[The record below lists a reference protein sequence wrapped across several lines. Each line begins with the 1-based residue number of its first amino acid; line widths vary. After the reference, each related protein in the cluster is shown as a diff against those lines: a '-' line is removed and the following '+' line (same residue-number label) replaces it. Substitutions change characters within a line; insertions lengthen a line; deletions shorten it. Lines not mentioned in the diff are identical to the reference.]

1 MGFKR
6 CLLVLFVYA
15 FIVVDLSSQ
24 TIPQNFRFY
33 NSTHGFNFDK
43 VNQIE
48 QDTFGFLWMA
58 TNEGL
63 TKFDGTNFQT
73 FEHLS
78 NLKSLQ
84 GSILCELKDK
94 KQNFWFGTNNG
105 LIFYDIKTGIF
116 KEIQLAVNK
125 VNYIYAIS
133 IDINGNIWVS
143 SGNGLFKIDNS
154 KEIKKAVQ
162 INNKY
167 NCHVVSGF
175 RNSVWH
181 IGFRYIFQY
190 DVTSN
195 RLIDSVQYS
204 QDFNYFNNIQTATA
218 IDARGNIWI
227 GKYNGEIYQFNPL
240 TKQTKLFDMKMITSN
255 PSSLINNIYVHDDS
269 KVYIVVDE
277 AGVWVFDMFLNT
289 FKPFVAPNTTKKM
302 LPSYKITS
310 MFLDREQNYWF
321 GLTKN
326 GIAFT
331 NKSLSFFSKLDLSK
345 YSNNQSIPA
354 ICRDHSGKLWLGTDG
369 GGMLLFDVNN
379 NYVRSFTQIPGIQNS
394 LSNNAVLSIFEDS
407 KRRIWTGTFRG
418 GLSLLN
424 TNNYT
429 FKHFTHQENIPNSLP
444 RNDIRKI
451 VEDKNGHLW
460 LAVHGTGISKFN
472 PENES
477 FVNFNSLSNPWVYD
491 LIIAR
496 DQTVWA
502 SCVKGIGRMKK
513 GEKVFTNFYS
523 TNIENTE
530 LADDFSCLF
539 EDYEGTI
546 WVGSVHGL
554 HQFSAKTNSI
564 NPFKINPLID
574 NASIK
579 AITEDKNHNLYISTN
594 KGLFRIDAKK
604 QNIIHFGQENGLISD
619 LFNLNSIFKQKDSIL
634 YLGTSK
640 GLVWFNTNSVQTISM
655 LPQPV
660 ITDIK
665 IFGESVMPW
674 STNPYLEN
682 QASYLSELQF
692 DYDQNHLTFDIAC
705 PFFQGGISN
714 SSFQYQLVGLEKNWQ
729 NCGLNRSITYSSLPP
744 GNYTLKLRAISKE
757 WQSIYSKELNL
768 RIVINPPFWATWWF
782 KLLFVLVLILGF
794 WQFLKYKTRE
804 INKLNKILEEKIAER
819 TFEIAQKNIRLEEQR
834 AELELANSSKNKLFS
849 IIGHDLR
856 APFSSILAFGDVIQK
871 SKQSGQAINEKE
883 IVHHIVSAAK
893 NAYSMLENLLQWAR
907 TQTGRISFRASK
919 VEMKSFVQT
928 IIDSVNFSA
937 KDKNISIKLMIE
949 NSFYA
954 FIDKDM
960 FETMV
965 RNLLNNSLKF
975 TYTNGEIV
983 VTIKTLYA
991 GFEISVSDNGIGMSS
1006 EQIDRIL
1013 HQGKVGSTYGTNGE
1027 SGTGIGLLVC
1037 REFLDFHMGSWEIN
1051 SQEGVGTTFNLNIPC
1066 EIEVVDELKV
1076 VYNSIIENIQPNLEL
1091 ISKSEIDLIRGKK
1104 VLVVEDNEQIRKA
1117 VVMQLS
1123 DTFLIVEAENGLE
1136 GYNFA
1141 KEKMPDLIISDVIMP
1156 QMNGI
1161 EFSKKL
1167 KHDIS
1172 TSHIPII
1179 LLTSMNEE
1187 MDVIAGLQTG
1197 VDDYMLKPFN
1207 ANILFLKICKLL
1219 INRENLKKK
1228 FTLDDSKLL
1237 DSIAENSNDQQLIK
1251 MAFQII
1257 DDNLSDE
1264 DFSVE
1269 LLSSKIGMHR
1279 SNLSRK
1285 ITSLTGTSPQ
1295 ELIKIRRM
1303 KLAAKL
1309 LLASGKNVSEVAY
1322 QTGFSDPKYFSRVF
1336 KSYFGVLPSEY
1347 VN

>member
-6 CLLVLFVYA
+6 SLLVLFV
-15 FIVVDLSSQ
+15 FTFSVIDLYSQ

-33 NSTHGFNFDK
+33 NSTHGYNFDK

-84 GSILCELKDK
+84 GSILCEVKDK

-105 LIFYDIKTGIF
+105 LIFYDIHTGIF
-116 KEIQLAVNK
+116 KEIQFTTNK
-125 VNYIYAIS
+125 VNYIYSVS
-133 IDINGNIWVS
+133 IDANDDIWVS

-154 KEIKKAVQ
+154 NEFKTAIQ
-162 INNKY
+162 INNKQ
-167 NCHVVSGF
+167 NSNLVSGN
-175 RNSVWH
+175 RKSVWH
-181 IGFRYIFQY
+181 IGFRYIYQY
-190 DVTSN
+190 DIKSLK
-195 RLIDSVQYS
+195 LIDSVQYS
-204 QDFNYFNNIQTATA
+204 QDVNYYNNIQTATA
-218 IDARGNIWI
+218 IDAKGNIWV
-227 GKYNGEIYQFNPL
+227 GKYNGEVYQFNPK
-240 TKQTKLFDMKMITSN
+240 TKKSQFFDMKLITGN
-255 PSSLINNIYVHDDS
+255 PSSLINSVYVLSNS

-277 AGVWVFDMFLNT
+277 AGVWEYNYKT
-289 FKPFVAPNTTKKM
+289 NSFKPFVTPNTTKQL
-302 LPSYKITS
+302 LPSYKINA

-321 GLTKN
+321 GLTRN

-331 NKSLSFFSKLDLSK
+331 NQSLSYFNKIDV
-345 YSNNQSIPA
+345 SNYASNQSIPA

-369 GGMLLFDVNN
+369 GGMVLFDKNN
-379 NYVRSFTQIPGIQNS
+379 KYIRSFTQKTGVQNS
-394 LSNNAVLSIFEDS
+394 LSNNAVLAIYEDS
-407 KRRIWTGTFRG
+407 KHRIWTGTFRG

-424 TNNYT
+424 ANNYT
-429 FKHFTHQENIPNSLP
+429 FKHYTHQEKNVNSLP
-444 RNDIRKI
+444 KNDIRKI
-451 VEDKNGHLW
+451 VEDKTGYLW
-460 LAVHGTGISKFN
+460 LAVHGTGISRFN
-472 PENES
+472 PEKET
-477 FVNFNSLSNPWVYD
+477 FTHFNTLSNPWVYD
-491 LIIAR
+491 LIVAR

-502 SCVKGIGRMKK
+502 SCVKGIGRMRK
-513 GEKVFTNFYS
+513 GETKFTNYYPL
-523 TNIENTE
+523 NVENAE
-530 LADDFSCLF
+530 QADDFSCLF
-539 EDYEGTI
+539 EDFKGNI

-554 HQFSAKTNSI
+554 YLFSDKTKSI

-574 NASIK
+574 NASVK
-579 AITEDKNHNLYISTN
+579 AITEDMYHNMYISTN
-594 KGLFRIDAKK
+594 KGLFRLDAAKK
-604 QNIIHFGQENGLISD
+604 HIIHFGQENGLVSD
-619 LFNLNSIFKQKDSIL
+619 VFNINSVFKNCDTIL
-634 YLGTSK
+634 YFGTSK
-640 GLVWFNTNSVQTISM
+640 GLVWFNTNAVKSLSD
-655 LPQPV
+655 LPKPV

-665 IFGESVMPW
+665 IFGESVLPGN
-674 STNPYLEN
+674 TNSILDKQP
-682 QASYLSELQF
+682 SYLSEIQL
-692 DYDQNHLTFDIAC
+692 DYNQNHITIDIAC

-714 SSFQYQLVGLEKNWQ
+714 SSFQYQLVGLENNWQ
-729 NCGLNRSITYSSLPP
+729 NCGLNRSVTYSSLPP
-744 GNYTLKLRAISKE
+744 GNYILKLRAISKE
-757 WQSIYSKELNL
+757 WQSVYSKELNL

-782 KLLFVLVLILGF
+782 KSLFVIALIIGI

-834 AELELANSSKNKLFS
+834 AELELANSSKDKLFS

-856 APFSSILAFGDVIQK
+856 APFASILAFGDVIQK
-871 SKQSGQAINEKE
+871 NEFSEQAINEKE
-883 IVHHIVSAAK
+883 IVNHMVKASK

-907 TQTGRISFRASK
+907 TQTGRIAFRATK
-919 VEMKSFVQT
+919 VEMKSFVQSL
-928 IIDSVNFSA
+928 IDSVSFTS
-937 KDKNISIKLMIE
+937 KDKNITIKLIIE
-949 NSFYA
+949 KPFFAN
-954 FIDKDM
+954 IDKSM
-960 FETMV
+960 FETML

-975 TYTNGEIV
+975 THLNGEI
-983 VTIKTLYA
+983 ILNLKTTFA
-991 GFEISVSDNGIGMSS
+991 GFEISVSDTGIGMSL

-1037 REFLDFHMGSWEIN
+1037 REFLEFHMGSWEIN
-1051 SQEGVGTTFNLNIPC
+1051 SQEGHGTTFTLNIPC
-1066 EIEVVDELKV
+1066 EIEEINEINDSVSGVLET
-1076 VYNSIIENIQPNLEL
+1076 SQPQLDL
-1091 ISKSEIDLIRGKK
+1091 ISKSEIDLIRSKK
-1104 VLVVEDNEQIRKA
+1104 ILVVEDNEQIRKA
-1117 VVMQLS
+1117 IVLQLS
-1123 DTFLIVEAENGLE
+1123 EHFQVIEAENGAD
-1136 GYNFA
+1136 GFNCA

-1179 LLTSMNEE
+1179 LLTSLNEE

-1237 DSIAENSNDQQLIK
+1237 DTIAENSNDQQLLK

-1269 LLSSKIGMHR
+1269 ILSNKIGMHR